1 MKHLTKK
8 QRWQIVFEMERCG
21 NVTKVAKHVGCSENA
36 VRRWWRVHSATGGVK
51 AKKSSGRKHLMSP
64 EAQEEAYN
72 QLIGEQVDSASEV
85 AKHLKVKGFT
95 KELLD
100 RKTVG
105 RAARRVAAQR
115 GEKLVCERGKPKKDL
130 TENNKLQRIH
140 FAKMNKRTPWSRVM
154 FCDRSKF
161 AFRYPGS
168 QVKPCRWVV
177 KGSKR
182 GKGRGVVE
190 RSNPQVLNIYAGI
203 TKYGVTKFHMVAG
216 TSKYK
221 SQHLTKKGT
230 QARNI
235 TQSEMREVLK
245 QTLLPEGQRLFS
257 SQGLDH
263 WVLQLDG
270 DKVHRVALEQ
280 VEEWNKHHS
289 SKVSL
294 LEEWPPHSPDLSP
307 IENLWSWAQAKVN
320 KKGCGSFEEYKEEVR
335 KVLTQ
340 VPKGM
345 QVNYFK
351 SMKKRMQLVLEGEGD
366 LTRY

>member
-1 MKHLTKK
+1 MKHLTEK
-8 QRWQIVFEMERCG
+8 QRWHIVIEMERCK
-21 NVTKVAKHVGCSENA
+21 NVTKVAKHLGCSEHA
-36 VRRWWRVHSATGGVK
+36 VRRWWRVHSATGDVK
-51 AKKSSGRKHLMSP
+51 AKKGSGKKHLMSP
-64 EAQEEAYN
+64 EAQEEAYK
-72 QLIGEQVDSASEV
+72 LIKGEQMDSASEV

-105 RAARRVAAQR
+105 RAARRVAAER
-115 GEKLVCERGKPKKDL
+115 GEKLVCQRGKPKKDL
-130 TENNKLQRIH
+130 TENNKLQRIK
-140 FAKMNKRTPWSRVM
+140 FAKKNKRTCWSRVM
-154 FCDRSKF
+154 FCDRKKF
-161 AFRYPGS
+161 ALRYPGS

-182 GKGRGVVE
+182 GKGRVVD

-221 SQHLTKKGT
+221 SQHLTKRGT

-235 TQSEMREVLK
+235 TQSEMREVLE

-257 SQGLDH
+257 SQGIDH

-270 DKVHRVALEQ
+270 DKVHRVAPQ
-280 VEEWNKHHS
+280 VVEEWSKHHS
-289 SKVSL
+289 SRVSL
-294 LEEWPPHSPDLSP
+294 LEDWPPNSPDLSP
-307 IENLWSWAQAKVN
+307 IENLWGWAVAKVN

-335 KVLTQ
+335 KVLNQ
-340 VPKGM
+340 VPKEM

-351 SMKKRMQLVLEGEGD
+351 SMKKRMQLVLEGQGD
-366 LTRY
+366 LTGY